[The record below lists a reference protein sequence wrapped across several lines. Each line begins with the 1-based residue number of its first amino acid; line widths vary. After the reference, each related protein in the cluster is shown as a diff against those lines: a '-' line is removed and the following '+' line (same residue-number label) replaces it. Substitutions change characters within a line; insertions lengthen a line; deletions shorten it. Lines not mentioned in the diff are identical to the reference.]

1 MVYFN
6 SQESP
11 FTLSMRDPMSVNTNH
26 GVFQPAEHHKPK
38 MHCVQI
44 QKKVQCQIKH
54 PTKLTNTVRHPVLY
68 TEKSTPLC
76 YISAWAIA
84 GGHSPSYPQKR
95 LDLAA
100 ALDPPWGSSCLCV
113 GGCVWECHSS
123 RRDPSC
129 PTTPPDSPTFTHFC
143 APLLGTSASD
153 SCVCRSTIWL
163 IVVSLPSFASSFPVG
178 LHSCRYGLVSR
189 SPLLNL
195 IHLPSI
201 PPSILPDT
209 SLQAKT
215 TFLVGCSLFIFLCLL
230 LAFLSFPSRFFT
242 PIINS
247 VVLSCALFHW
257 SPSSFCSTCSL
268 ADCLFCPDALRMSCT
283 PSVFFPFSLP
293 KSPSTPS
300 FYQKHKL
307 QNSVLLRLPRHDGPL
322 ALATY
327 FCNTCG
333 TNTAATRLN

>member
-100 ALDPPWGSSCLCV
+100 ALDPLWGSSCLCV

-163 IVVSLPSFASSFPVG
+163 IVVSLFLVLLLLFQSVFTLAVMVWFLVLRCLISSTFLPFLPPSFLTLHCKPRLRSWLDALSSF
-178 LHSCRYGLVSR
+178 SSASY
-189 SPLLNL
+189 LL
-195 IHLPSI
+195 
-201 PPSILPDT
+201 
-209 SLQAKT
+209 
-215 TFLVGCSLFIFLCLL
+215 
-230 LAFLSFPSRFFT
+230 
-242 PIINS
+242 
-247 VVLSCALFHW
+247 
-257 SPSSFCSTCSL
+257 
-268 ADCLFCPDALRMSCT
+268 
-283 PSVFFPFSLP
+283 FFPFLP
-293 KSPSTPS
+293 V
-300 FYQKHKL
+300 FLL
-307 QNSVLLRLPRHDGPL
+307 Q
-322 ALATY
+322 
-327 FCNTCG
+327 
-333 TNTAATRLN
+333 